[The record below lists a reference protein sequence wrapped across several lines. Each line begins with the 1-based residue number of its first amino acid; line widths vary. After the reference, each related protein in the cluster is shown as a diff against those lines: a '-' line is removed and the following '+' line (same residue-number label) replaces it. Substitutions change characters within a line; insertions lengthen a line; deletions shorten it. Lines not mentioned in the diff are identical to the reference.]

1 MEVRHAVERK
11 VAELD
16 GRTEG
21 LCDMAEAGD
30 GGLREAAAWITFP
43 RFGWVAK
50 RRPLWVRCSS
60 VDGRFEAP

>member
-43 RFGWVAK
+43 RFGW
-50 RRPLWVRCSS
+50 
-60 VDGRFEAP
+60 